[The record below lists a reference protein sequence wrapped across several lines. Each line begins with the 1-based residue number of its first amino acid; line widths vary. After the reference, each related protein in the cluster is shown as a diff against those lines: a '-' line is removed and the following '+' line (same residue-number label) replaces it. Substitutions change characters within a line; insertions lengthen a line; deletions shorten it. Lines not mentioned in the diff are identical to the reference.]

1 MDPCEGSSHASEDT
15 DGFPSILDTDHPSC
29 QLDVR
34 LTRHK
39 ASWINQVCVQEEP
52 PQDLCL
58 QGATVQNS
66 RKLLVV
72 DIPSPSD
79 LSLLCHGDSLALTP
93 MSENTADAICCSS
106 AHGSEGRND
115 DFSMATDKQEVHP
128 QQESLLRNPKTVATS
143 PFPKEDRARFE
154 SLRLTA
160 SADDGA
166 TRSSSRSHSW
176 NFFPPETFMLPI
188 DVEKENVHF
197 YAADMIISAM
207 ENMKCN
213 LQSQQQPDCCW
224 GPEEASRS
232 RGSDQPAADVTI
244 STQAKQGSALS
255 DSDYEGKLGECSNSE
270 CCDLHACCLS
280 SAQS

>member
-1 MDPCEGSSHASEDT
+1 MCFEQVHSTPGKMVSQSTSRRDSPMDPCEGSSHASEDT

-39 ASWINQVCVQEEP
+39 ASWINQVCVQEEL

-72 DIPSPSD
+72 DTPSPSD

-160 SADDGA
+160 SADDGN
-166 TRSSSRSHSW
+166 SIW
-176 NFFPPETFMLPI
+176 GLPLFFSTHVFVWAGLKLCLVSLP
-188 DVEKENVHF
+188 
-197 YAADMIISAM
+197 
-207 ENMKCN
+207 
-213 LQSQQQPDCCW
+213 
-224 GPEEASRS
+224 
-232 RGSDQPAADVTI
+232 
-244 STQAKQGSALS
+244 
-255 DSDYEGKLGECSNSE
+255 
-270 CCDLHACCLS
+270 
-280 SAQS
+280 